1 MKTVRK
7 ILLILVPL
15 MGFVMTSCIE
25 ITQEIKVNNDKSGT
39 YTLKIDL
46 GLLNYA
52 SSDVKDA
59 MGFISGL
66 KEMPAK
72 AVEKLKTS
80 SGIHSVE
87 NISNDGNGIF
97 GFMFSFE
104 DDKSLNNALYGLAD
118 QQKFFLMPDY
128 IKIKRHKIKVTDL
141 APYIKKANSVSK
153 QGENQMSSFMN
164 EQFSDHIFFNTIL
177 NLPSA
182 VKRTNNPRSEI
193 QGNIVK
199 LRSSMSELVKGTDYG
214 NIVKY

>member
-1 MKTVRK
+1 MKIVRR
-7 ILLILVPL
+7 ILLILLPL

-25 ITQEIKVNNDKSGT
+25 ITQEINVNNDKSGV
-39 YTLKIDL
+39 YILKIDL

-52 SSDVKDA
+52 GTDGMDA
-59 MGFISGL
+59 MGFISGI

-72 AVEKLKTS
+72 AVEKLKNS

-104 DDKSLNNALYGLAD
+104 DDRSLNNALYGLAD
-118 QQKFFLMPDY
+118 QQKLFLMPDF
-128 IKIKRHKIKVTDL
+128 IKIRKHKIKVTDV
-141 APYIKKANSVSK
+141 APYIKKANSVSM
-153 QGENQMSSFMN
+153 QGQDQVSSFMN

-182 VKRTNNPRSEI
+182 VKKASNPRSEI
-193 QGNIVK
+193 QGNTVK
-199 LRSSMSELVKGTDYG
+199 LRSSMSELVKGTNYG